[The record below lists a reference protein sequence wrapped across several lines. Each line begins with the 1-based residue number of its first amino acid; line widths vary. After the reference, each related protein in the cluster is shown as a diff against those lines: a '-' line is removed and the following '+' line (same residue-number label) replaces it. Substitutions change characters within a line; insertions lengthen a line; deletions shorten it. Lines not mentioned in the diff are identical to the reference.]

1 MKNMKMYSQA
11 ELSTM
16 QEMAKKPISTT
27 RLAKRL
33 AKQFNRTYGGVYA
46 KLLIMRRQIKPC
58 YCAKI

>member
-33 AKQFNRTYGGVYA
+33 ANS
-46 KLLIMRRQIKPC
+46 
-58 YCAKI
+58 